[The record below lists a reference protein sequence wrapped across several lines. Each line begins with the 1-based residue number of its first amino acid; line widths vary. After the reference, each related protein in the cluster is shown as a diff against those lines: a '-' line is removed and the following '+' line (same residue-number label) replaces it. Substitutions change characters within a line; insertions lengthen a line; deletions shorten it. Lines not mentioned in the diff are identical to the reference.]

1 MNKYQN
7 GKIYKL
13 VCDNSPL
20 VYYGSTCQK
29 YLCNRLAKHKYRKN
43 CSSRELFNL
52 GKVTIHLIEDYPCN
66 SKKELEDRE
75 KIYIKFILKNFD
87 YKIICN
93 KIIPSR
99 TKEEAE
105 IYNKEKCKNY
115 YYKNKEELKAKANEK
130 FNCPCGGKYTY
141 SSKKKHSKTKKH
153 LKYLEEQKEKEKT
166 PNDIL
171 NENNFWAR

>member
-20 VYYGSTCQK
+20 VYYGSTSQK
-29 YLCNRLAKHKYRKN
+29 YLCDRLASHKYN
-43 CSSRELFNL
+43 CKKRNCGSKELFNL
-52 GKVTIHLIEDYPCN
+52 GKVSIHLIEKYPCN

-93 KIIPSR
+93 KKIPSR

-105 IYNKEKCKNY
+105 IYDKERCKNY
-115 YYKNKEELKAKANEK
+115 YYKNKEEQDKKNK
-130 FNCPCGGKYTY
+130 KNFNCPCGGKYTY
-141 SSKKKHSKTKKH
+141 SSKSRHFKTKKH
-153 LKYLEEQKEKEKT
+153 LKYLEN
-166 PNDIL
+166 NDK
-171 NENNFWAR
+171 